1 MLVST
6 NMRTILLLQLV
17 AFQLAVVTQGL
28 NVIKD
33 EEKKVVIAK
42 CPSLTSGV
50 DDDPNSF
57 CECLSTPLPA
67 SRESVQI
74 KCSFN
79 NTEDVLLNEAL
90 YPFRN
95 MSLGSAY
102 VRVVNATRVNV
113 TQAFLR
119 ELMQSPSIALDIWG
133 AGTLVLDSMPD
144 PETDKFKKFKTFVGV
159 GISDCYVPEV
169 PKYFLR
175 NRTRGGLR
183 IKKSRVGNFRA
194 GVLHNMEE
202 MRYLVFEDSTIHSFE
217 GSVATEGFVVLSK
230 RQLHAWTGLVISNT
244 TIDTIGSGTFNL
256 THKSDMEI
264 AKVVN
269 STIGSL
275 NKEAIILA
283 GDIDVT
289 IQKNVFQRMETEA
302 IKVAVTGDVIFD
314 KNEIANWEPGAL
326 EGLICH
332 KRTSL
337 EENTFRV
344 QDPTD
349 IAMNISTTPFHA
361 SCGNP
366 QLFLVIKPQQP
377 LALQINSTSSWILG
391 FLLFLIVVG
400 VVMAGVYLHQR
411 QNLALHYYR
420 NRGRLPLP
428 GLRERKVSQE
438 NLPNGAEIDPS
449 SEVTEEG
456 VSNPIYV
463 DVNESN

>member
-1 MLVST
+1 MGV
-6 NMRTILLLQLV
+6 IFILQLLTL
-17 AFQLAVVTQGL
+17 QLMAATASS
-28 NVIKD
+28 NVIGER
-33 EEKKVVIAK
+33 EEKVIVAK
-42 CPSLTSGV
+42 CLPLTSGV
-50 DDDPNSF
+50 DDDTNVF
-57 CECLSTPLPA
+57 CQCSSIPLPA
-67 SRESVQI
+67 NRGSVQI

-79 NTEDVLLNEAL
+79 NTGNVLLNEEL

-102 VRVVNATRVNV
+102 VRVVNATSVNV
-113 TQAFLR
+113 TRAFLS

-133 AGTLVLDSMPD
+133 AGKLILDSMPE

-169 PKYFLR
+169 PKHFLR
-175 NRTRGGLR
+175 DRTRGGLR
-183 IKKSRVGNFRA
+183 IKKSRVGNFQA

-202 MRYLVFEDSTIHSFE
+202 MRYLVFEDSTIESFE
-217 GSVATEGFVVLSK
+217 GSVATEGFVTLSK
-230 RQLHAWTGLVISNT
+230 RQLHSWTGLIISNA
-244 TIDTIGSGTFNL
+244 TIDAIASGTFNL
-256 THKSDMEI
+256 THKSDMES

-269 STIGSL
+269 STIGTL
-275 NKEAIILA
+275 NKEALILS

-289 IQKNVFQRMETEA
+289 IQKNVFLGMETEA
-302 IKVAVTGDVIFD
+302 IKVDVTGDVIFD

-326 EGLICH
+326 EGLVCH

-344 QDPTD
+344 RDPTD
-349 IAMNISTTPFHA
+349 IAMNISTTPFHV

-366 QLFLVIKPQQP
+366 QLFLVVKLQHP
-377 LALQINSTSSWILG
+377 LILKINATSSWILG
-391 FLLFLIVVG
+391 ALLLLIV
-400 VVMAGVYLHQR
+400 AGVILAGVLFHQR
-411 QNLALHYYR
+411 QNLPLHYYR

-428 GLRERKVSQE
+428 GMRERKASQE

-449 SEVTEEG
+449 AEVTEEG

-463 DVNESN
+463 DVNEAS